1 MPTEEALE
9 TALDEIDHLVEEL
22 ELPDEVTDF
31 AETIVRRWGEMN
43 RLESRPVVVNA
54 AAAVVVA
61 CKFNNLPYTTR
72 DVAAAVSEE
81 VNPKYIGRAE
91 TDMISALELDID
103 VTTPEDYVER
113 FADEAGLDED
123 AVERTKTV
131 LEVAQEGDPNLFSGR
146 SPSAGAAAAI
156 WISARLGGEQVTQ
169 NTMSNIGETT
179 SVTIRDMAN
188 SIILGVFKSD
198 TDIEELST
206 TETIDGRLNQRIEKS
221 KQQLE
226 A

>member
-9 TALDEIDHLVEEL
+9 IALDEIDHLVEEL
-22 ELPDEVTDF
+22 ELPDEVTSF
-31 AETIVRRWGEMN
+31 AETIVRRWGEKN
-43 RLESRPVVVNA
+43 RLESRPVKVNA

-61 CKFNNLPYTTR
+61 CKFHNLPYTTR
-72 DVAAAVSEE
+72 DVGAKVSED

-91 TDMISALELDID
+91 TDMISTLGLDID
-103 VTTPEDYVER
+103 VTTPEDYVDR
-113 FADEAGLDED
+113 YVDDAGLSEG
-123 AVERTKTV
+123 AAERAKTV

-156 WISARLGGEQVTQ
+156 WIGARLGGEQVTQ
-169 NTMSNIGETT
+169 DTMSNIAETT

-188 SIILGVFKSD
+188 SIIIGVFESD
-198 TDIEELST
+198 TDIEELVT
-206 TETIDGRLNQRIEKS
+206 TDSIDGRLNQRIEKS